1 MLFGKR
7 HSTEST
13 NLKLKTNFRFKN
25 WQFTL
30 TKKSGNIDKGLNSL
44 TELIIYWYKP
54 QPIVDPDSGEKQF
67 IHKFQGDV
75 WQTSYAYL
83 IKKLGCSKETIR
95 RRIVKLEELGYI
107 KREFKDILVNGQEYN
122 NRLFIHLTNKFFKSV
137 TGFNKVSY
145 DGEDKIFIDSKAFIP
160 LSSKYTTDEI
170 ADDTYT
176 KNAMLPS
183 PQKKVVLNIDIYN
196 TIFKNRSSKSNFVKN
211 KFKQQEI
218 EPKTPADDSSVAD
231 LTTEKNTNTI
241 SASPEPNQSNDCDDD
256 NSLTVV
262 APVQIPSSSAPSTL
276 LKDLA
281 TKIINKVRGYR
292 RKPMGEF
299 YPISEDDAE
308 ELRKQSG
315 REFNLNYINQL
326 LQKLSKA
333 KPDHGFYTKAL
344 FIKYMTMTLSCELR
358 QAVNVNNE
366 GFKFKAVGE
375 GSMEAQEKYLQE
387 IEYSSDT
394 SCMGQ
399 LQRKIA
405 SVFDSDIAYKILS
418 NHSFALSG
426 SANGEFEIR
435 QITSKSRVEIT
446 ANEQRI
452 LLEQV
457 RAVYGAH
464 IEKINNVS
472 AITSSPAS
480 HSAGSQSSE
489 VIVAKSS
496 HLGVA
501 LGDPNSIWHKVSLK
515 LLDHYGEAI
524 HSSWFSRLSAQEDK
538 LHKKLILK
546 APTNFISSW
555 INDKYGYLIGDL
567 LKEYKYSC
575 VIC

>member
-1 MLFGKR
+1 M
-7 HSTEST
+7 S
-13 NLKLKTNFRFKN
+13 NLIVINSNYISRKN
-25 WQFTL
+25 TL
-30 TKKSGNIDKGLNSL
+30 LDSAKPIGNIIDYKWYNYITTTTGRPDLSTISIFSDVVYWLRSKANGSTHPEPKYISNSA
-44 TELIIYWYKP
+44 
-54 QPIVDPDSGEKQF
+54 GN
-67 IHKFQGDV
+67 G
-75 WQTSYAYL
+75 WQTSYAYF
-83 IKKLGCSKETIR
+83 IKKFGFSHETIR
-95 RRIVKLEELGYI
+95 RALVKLERLGAI
-107 KREFKDILVNGQEYN
+107 KREFRNVKIGGQIFN
-122 NRLFIHLTNKFFKSV
+122 NILFIRLGHNIDKF
-137 TGFNKVSY
+137 
-145 DGEDKIFIDSKAFIP
+145 
-160 LSSKYTTDEI
+160 LSSNRTDEAPFSLPYMYPYPHGRGDHI
-170 ADDTYT
+170 
-176 KNAMLPS
+176 KNKIKES
-183 PQKKVVLNIDIYN
+183 
-196 TIFKNRSSKSNFVKN
+196 KNRSSKSSFVKS

-218 EPKTPADDSSVAD
+218 EPKTPANDSSVAD
-231 LTTEKNTNTI
+231 LTTEEAMNITPAV
-241 SASPEPNQSNDCDDD
+241 SESSQSN
-256 NSLTVV
+256 NNPNNKESLAVV
-262 APVQIPSSSAPSTL
+262 ASIPTSPAPSTL

-292 RKPMGEF
+292 RKPMSEF
-299 YPISEDDAE
+299 YPISEEDAE
-308 ELRKQSG
+308 VLRKQSG

-333 KPDHGFYTKAL
+333 KPNHGFYTKGL
-344 FIKYMTMTLSCELR
+344 FMKYMTMTLSCELR
-358 QAVNVNNE
+358 QTVNVNNE
-366 GFKFKAVGE
+366 GFKFKAAGE

-394 SCMGQ
+394 SCVGQ
-399 LQRKIA
+399 LKRKIA
-405 SVFDSDIAYKILS
+405 AVFDSDIAYKILS

-446 ANEQRI
+446 ALEQRI

-501 LGDPNSIWHKVSLK
+501 LGDPSSIWHKVSLK

-524 HSSWFSRLSAQEDK
+524 HSSWFSRLNAQEDK